1 MIYQSKLNNSK
12 PSQDEFDPILYAS
25 RLQDL
30 ILEMSALAL
39 IDKSFGEDSKEFIA
53 ELAMELEEVKK
64 FRKELIVDFF
74 TDKEIRMIQKMQEFN
89 NYKLIEFN
97 HGRSFVYD
105 PLIRR

>member
-1 MIYQSKLNNSK
+1 MIFQSKLNNSK
-12 PSQDEFDPILYAS
+12 AVQDEFDPILYAS

-53 ELAMELEEVKK
+53 QLALELEEVKK

-74 TDKEIRMIQKMQEFN
+74 TDQEIRLIQKMEEFN

-97 HGRSFVYD
+97 HGRSFVYN
-105 PLIRR
+105 PIV